1 VVCKPGRILDLE
13 RIDLGNCKV
22 HSQHHHVEDVRLSG
36 KGLSH
41 TGACSS
47 QGVWSTFT
55 QSDVFAL
62 SRFSNPVQGRNGYLE
77 RGVGVDAMEVVKIR
91 IEAKSVLC
99 SLDVCLDVLFAVV
112 DGLGTLV
119 ETLFNISVMSD
130 NSDEVG
136 NPR

>member
-1 VVCKPGRILDLE
+1 VVCKLGRILDLE

-22 HSQHHHVEDVRLSG
+22 HSQHYHIEDVRQSG
-36 KGLSH
+36 KGLSR

-55 QSDVFAL
+55 QSDIFAL
-62 SRFSNPVQGRNGYLE
+62 SRFPNPVQGRNGYLG
-77 RGVGVDAMEVVKIR
+77 RDVGVNAMEVVKIR

-99 SLDVCLDVLFAVV
+99 SLDVCLDVFFAVV
-112 DGLGTLV
+112 DGLGALV
-119 ETLFNISVMSD
+119 ETLFNISAMSD
-130 NSDEVG
+130 NSEEAG